1 MNYQIFLRD
10 LKSQLQ
16 TQLNIK
22 KALIRKYDIDGY
34 ISHKRIGQKVYDYLQ
49 YRDRNGEIVSVYLSE
64 EDKDLY
70 LKAIAQREIIQQ
82 RIARLSQDIE
92 MLSGVPTEENVEGK
106 VRLPEKYA
114 GFRMLHGS
122 VGVSPRFHAMFHIE
136 AMENKHEY
144 RAVATYRKRKFSA
157 PLVYVPELNISDIPI
172 YMSDAAMVI
181 DNAISDAG
189 IQKRGKT
196 RNIIRGKTNEGVVYK
211 ASRRENGYM
220 VSFTYHGQHYDFM
233 DDTDYTDM
241 TDVMRRYSFSSTI
254 KEYIRKI
261 DMGDFL
267 GRYYGK

>member
-22 KALIRKYDIDGY
+22 KALIIKYDIDGY

-64 EDKDLY
+64 EDKDIY
-70 LKAIAQREIIQQ
+70 LKALAQREIIQQ

-189 IQKRGKT
+189 IQIKEKSKDVLKGKT
-196 RNIIRGKTNEGVVYK
+196 REGIAYK
-211 ASRRENGYM
+211 ASRQKSGYI
-220 VSFTYHGQHYDFM
+220 VNFTYHGQHCEFM
-233 DDTDYTDM
+233 IDMDYPDITDD
-241 TDVMRRYSFSSTI
+241 MRRFSFSSRI

-261 DMGDFL
+261 DMDDAL
-267 GRYYGK
+267 RRYYGK